1 IGDTIPDAVWNLP
14 LWVVNHP
21 DGKDTIKLDDY
32 RNEKLLVLDFWAKWC
47 APCVESMDKWEG
59 YVSAL
64 GGDVRLLGV
73 QLDFD
78 YKALPFSRTRGWRS
92 PTVIGPNAYLVNR
105 LFFNRDVISRMVW
118 IREGR
123 LAAITS

>member
-1 IGDTIPDAVWNLP
+1 
-14 LWVVNHP
+14 
-21 DGKDTIKLDDY
+21 
-32 RNEKLLVLDFWAKWC
+32 
-47 APCVESMDKWEG
+47 MDKWEG

-123 LAAITS
+123 LAAITSSRGYDLGKVRKFANGEPADIPMDTNWTYSSTQRQSEN